1 VGRFRSG
8 DDPAA
13 DATVRVT
20 AVRFGEVDPAG
31 GARGEGVSEFGDE
44 FESPREVD
52 GAADGATPDAAAA
65 ASIQGESGGES
76 TGSPVSAAMR
86 ELDTIGERDLAEHPD
101 VYQRIHTELQA
112 ALTTIDDA

>member
-1 VGRFRSG
+1 M
-8 DDPAA
+8 
-13 DATVRVT
+13 
-20 AVRFGEVDPAG
+20 
-31 GARGEGVSEFGDE
+31 SEFGDQ

-52 GAADGATPDAAAA
+52 GAADVAPPDAAAA
-65 ASIQGESGGES
+65 AASIPGESGGES

>member
-1 VGRFRSG
+1 
-8 DDPAA
+8 
-13 DATVRVT
+13 
-20 AVRFGEVDPAG
+20 
-31 GARGEGVSEFGDE
+31 VSEFGDQ

-52 GAADGATPDAAAA
+52 GAADVAAPDAAAGA
-65 ASIQGESGGES
+65 ASIQGDSGGES